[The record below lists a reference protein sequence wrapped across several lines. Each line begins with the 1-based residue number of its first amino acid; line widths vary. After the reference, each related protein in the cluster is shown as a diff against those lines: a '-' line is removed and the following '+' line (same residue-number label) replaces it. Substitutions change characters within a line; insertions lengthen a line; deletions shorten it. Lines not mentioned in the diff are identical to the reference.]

1 MPARIDAVD
10 LLGRAADARH
20 LERAA
25 RPRARLAPAPRRAPR
40 AARRSPRALRE
51 LLALQS
57 SDWAFLAAHG
67 TAGAYPMERA
77 AGHEAA
83 LEAALAE
90 GSAAAP
96 ALRNLAPY
104 LASIHG

>member
-1 MPARIDAVD
+1 
-10 LLGRAADARH
+10 
-20 LERAA
+20 
-25 RPRARLAPAPRRAPR
+25 
-40 AARRSPRALRE
+40 LRE

-83 LEAALAE
+83 LEAALRDGA
-90 GSAAAP
+90 AAAP
-96 ALRNLAPY
+96 AVRNLAPY